1 MTKTFSSGGLRMGR
15 NIPARAMA
23 SSMAGG
29 RAFNISSPLTETSF
43 MEASYMKIVGT
54 EVDTK
59 SSDYL
64 SNYEDMMKLNRELDD
79 IVAKTVDVGQ
89 KQRDISEKRQKL
101 LPRER
106 IDHVL
111 DPGTPFLEV
120 G

>member
-1 MTKTFSSGGLRMGR
+1 MRSVTKTKFSVSGLRMSK
-15 NIPARAMA
+15 NVQVRAMA

-29 RAFNISSPLTETSF
+29 RALNMGSTFSDTSF

-79 IVAKTVDVGQ
+79 IVAKTVDVG
-89 KQRDISEKRQKL
+89 
-101 LPRER
+101 
-106 IDHVL
+106 
-111 DPGTPFLEV
+111 
-120 G
+120 